1 MCQALSERTDKMNKY
16 AIQQA
21 AEILWKTWRENKRIE
36 ALPATCRPE
45 SRIEGYGVQA
55 TVAQLSGQETFGW
68 KIAATSKAG
77 QQHIGVDGPLA
88 GRLLQKRAF
97 HSGASVSLLNNI
109 MNVAEAEFAFRMA
122 RDLPPRRMPYSV
134 EEVTAAVDTM
144 HPAIEIPDSR
154 YENFVTVGA
163 AQLIADNACAS
174 YFVLGPATASDWRQH
189 DLADHPVTIN
199 INGRLAREGKGANV
213 LGDPRIALTWIANE
227 LSLMGDMLQ
236 AGQVITTG
244 TCIVPAKIAQGD
256 SVLVDFGVFGC
267 AEARME
273 S

>member
-1 MCQALSERTDKMNKY
+1 MMNKY
-16 AIQQA
+16 AIEDA
-21 AEILWKTWRENKRIE
+21 AKIIWHTWRENRRID
-36 ALPATCRPE
+36 ALPAGCRPG
-45 SRIEGYGVQA
+45 SRIEGYRIQA
-55 TVAQLSGQETFGW
+55 KVAELSGQDTFGW

-88 GRLLQKRAF
+88 GRLLQRRVF
-97 HSGASVSLLNNI
+97 HSGGTVSLLNNI

-122 RDLPPRRMPYSV
+122 RDLPPRGTPYAI
-134 EEVTAAVDTM
+134 EEVIAAVDTM

-154 YENFVTVGA
+154 YDSFVSAGA

-174 YFVLGPATASDWRQH
+174 YFVLGSATAVDWRQH

-199 INGRLAREGKGANV
+199 LNDRLEREGKGANV

-227 LSLMGDMLQ
+227 LSLTGDMLR

-244 TCIVPAKIAQGD
+244 TCIVPAKIVQGD
-256 SVLVDFGVFGC
+256 SVFADFGIFGF
-267 AEARME
+267 AEARLGP
-273 S
+273 